1 MMEFFVIPS
10 SKQSDMLSDSD
21 SFFICEKV
29 RFAGYGID
37 YFLNFI
43 DNY

>member
-21 SFFICEKV
+21 SFL
-29 RFAGYGID
+29 FAK
-37 YFLNFI
+37 NFGSLVTVSI
-43 DNY
+43 IF